1 MAMDYF
7 LCYHSYLKK
16 CEKLTDEEVGRLFRS
31 LLTYSATGET
41 PELTG
46 REVIAF
52 DFIADDI
59 DREKT
64 SGKKGA
70 KTTAESGGEERPPQ
84 EPPKDV
90 FISLILND
98 KSLYGVEKSKVEHW
112 KGLFPAVDVEQ
123 ELRNMAVW
131 CESNPGKRKTRN
143 GIERYIAA
151 WLTKKQDQGRKPEPV
166 RKRNS
171 SYDIDELEKLSY
183 FDLPDNF

>member
-59 DREKT
+59 DRAKASAEKNIKA
-64 SGKKGA
+64 SGK
-70 KTTAESGGEERPPQ
+70 SGGEKELSQDSPQ
-84 EPPKDV
+84 EFV
-90 FISLILND
+90 ASLVLND
-98 KSLYGVEKSKVEHW
+98 KSFYGIEKSKVDHW
-112 KGLFPAVDVEQ
+112 KELFPAVNIEQ
-123 ELRNMAVW
+123 ELRKMAAW
-131 CESNPGKRKTRN
+131 CEANPSKRKTRK
-143 GIERYIAA
+143 GIERFIAA
-151 WLTKKQDQGRKPEPV
+151 WLSKMQDKGGTLEPMK
-166 RKRNS
+166 KRNS
-171 SYDIDELEKLSY
+171 SYDINELEKLSY